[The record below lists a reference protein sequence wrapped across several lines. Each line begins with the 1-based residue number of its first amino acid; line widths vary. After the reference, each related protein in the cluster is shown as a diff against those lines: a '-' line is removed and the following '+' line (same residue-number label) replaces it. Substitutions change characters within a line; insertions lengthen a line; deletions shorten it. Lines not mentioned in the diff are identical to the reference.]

1 MPTEQPNLLT
11 RLADKRV
18 CICVGAGGVGKTSAS
33 AALALGLAMRGQ
45 KVAVLSIDPA
55 RRLAGALGL
64 ARLPGQ
70 PQRIQ
75 PQRFQEAGIR
85 MEGEL
90 WAMMLDSKRTF
101 DELIAHLTSDPQARQ
116 RIYSNRIYAEL
127 SSAIAG
133 SQEFT
138 AIAKLYELERAGD
151 FDVIVLDTPPAR
163 NALDFLDAPTRLTQF
178 LDGRALSL
186 FLAPSGMASRLLGR
200 SSGLI
205 FAAFARVSG
214 IDLFAELSAFFGSLA
229 GVIDGFRERVHG
241 VGELLRAPGC
251 TFLIVASPESGP
263 VAEAI
268 FLHRE
273 LARAGMPYGALIV
286 NRVHQGGLRGHTS
299 EQLVA
304 LASERL
310 GEPLARRVASNL
322 ADFEV
327 LVRRDSDSVRSLSQ
341 ALSEPAPVLVAHLD
355 DEVSDLAS
363 LAVMAGH
370 LLD

>member
-1 MPTEQPNLLT
+1 MPAEQPNLLT

-18 CICVGAGGVGKTSAS
+18 CICVGAGGVGKTSTS

-45 KVAVLSIDPA
+45 KVCVLSIDPA
-55 RRLAGALGL
+55 KRLAGALGL
-64 ARLPGQ
+64 KRLPGQ
-70 PQRIQ
+70 PHRIE
-75 PQRFQEAGIR
+75 PQLFDAADIR

-101 DELIAHLTSDPQARQ
+101 DELIAHLSSDPQTRQ

-127 SSAIAG
+127 SGAIAG

-138 AIAKLYELERAGD
+138 AIAKLYELEREGD

-163 NALDFLDAPTRLTQF
+163 NALDFLDAPARLTQF

-186 FLAPSGMASRLLGR
+186 FLTPSGMASRLLGR

-205 FAAFARVSG
+205 FAAFSRVSG
-214 IDLFAELSAFFGSLA
+214 IDLFGELSAFFGSLA

-241 VGELLRAPGC
+241 VGELLRAPSC
-251 TFLIVASPESGP
+251 AFLIVSSPERGA

-273 LARAGMPYGALIV
+273 LARAGMPYAALIV
-286 NRVHQGGLRGHTS
+286 NRVHQGGLQGHTPEQLAALTS
-299 EQLVA
+299 EQL
-304 LASERL
+304 
-310 GEPLARRVASNL
+310 GESLARRVASNL

-327 LVRRDSDSVRSLSQ
+327 LVQRDRDSVRSLSQ
-341 ALSEPAPVLVAHLD
+341 ALGESAPVLVAHLD
-355 DEVSDLAS
+355 HEVSDLAS
-363 LAVMAGH
+363 LAAVAEQ
-370 LLD
+370 LLN